1 MIQLKGCSTALL
13 TPFRDGKVDFEAY
26 RASVRRQVESGV
38 DFLTALATTGETP
51 TLSAEEK
58 LELLRIT
65 RQEAPSLPILAGCGS
80 NSLDATIA
88 NIRLLEP
95 LEPDAFLVVVPFYNK
110 PTQQGQYLYFKA
122 VSESTDIPIV
132 IYNVPG
138 RTGANMTA
146 DTAVRLAEDCPGIIA
161 TKEAS
166 GNFSQVSEIIRR
178 RPEGFSVLSGDDDMT
193 LAFMAAGADGVISV
207 ASNVAPQ
214 AVASMVHFLQEGK
227 LDAARELHH
236 RLFPLFKAC
245 FVESNPVPAKA
256 AMSLLGLMKDEVR
269 LPLSRAAEST
279 FALMEKTLGDLSYS
293 LFSAYL
299 PDISGGEFDKAK

>member
-95 LEPDAFLVVVPFYNK
+95 LRPDAFLVVVPFYNK
-110 PTQQGQYLYFKA
+110 PTQEGQYRYFKA

-166 GNFSQVSEIIRR
+166 GNFAQVSDIIRR

-207 ASNVAPQ
+207 ASNVAPES
-214 AVASMVHFLQEGK
+214 VAAMVHFLQQAQLEK
-227 LDAARELHH
+227 ARELHH

-256 AMSLLGLMKDEVR
+256 ALSLLGLMRAEVR
-269 LPLSRAAEST
+269 LPLSSASDST
-279 FALMEKTLGDLSYS
+279 FALMERTLRDLQ
-293 LFSAYL
+293 LL
-299 PDISGGEFDKAK
+299 

>member
-95 LEPDAFLVVVPFYNK
+95 LRPDAFLVVVPFYNK
-110 PTQQGQYLYFKA
+110 PTQEGQYRYFKA

-166 GNFSQVSEIIRR
+166 GNFAQVSDIIRR

-207 ASNVAPQ
+207 ASNVTPES
-214 AVASMVHFLQEGK
+214 VAAMVHFLQQAQLEK
-227 LDAARELHH
+227 ARELHH

-256 AMSLLGLMKDEVR
+256 ALSLLGLMRAEVR
-269 LPLSRAAEST
+269 LPLSTASDST
-279 FALMEKTLGDLSYS
+279 FALMERTLRDLQ
-293 LFSAYL
+293 LL
-299 PDISGGEFDKAK
+299 

>member
-1 MIQLKGCSTALL
+1 M
-13 TPFRDGKVDFEAY
+13 
-26 RASVRRQVESGV
+26 

-95 LEPDAFLVVVPFYNK
+95 LRPDAFLVVVPFYNK
-110 PTQQGQYLYFKA
+110 PTQEGQYRYFKA

-166 GNFSQVSEIIRR
+166 GNFAQVSDIIRR

-207 ASNVAPQ
+207 ASNVAPES
-214 AVASMVHFLQEGK
+214 VAAMVHFLQQAQLEK
-227 LDAARELHH
+227 ARELHH

-256 AMSLLGLMKDEVR
+256 ALSLLGLMRAEVR
-269 LPLSRAAEST
+269 LPLSSASDST
-279 FALMEKTLGDLSYS
+279 FALMERTLRDLQ
-293 LFSAYL
+293 LL
-299 PDISGGEFDKAK
+299 

>member
-166 GNFSQVSEIIRR
+166 GNFAQVSDIIRR

-207 ASNVAPQ
+207 ASNVAPEG
-214 AVASMVHFLQEGK
+214 VAAMVHFLQQAQLEK
-227 LDAARELHH
+227 ARELHH

-256 AMSLLGLMKDEVR
+256 ALSLLGLMRAEVR
-269 LPLSRAAEST
+269 LPLSTASDST
-279 FALMEKTLGDLSYS
+279 FALMERTLRDLQ
-293 LFSAYL
+293 LL
-299 PDISGGEFDKAK
+299 